1 VLVTS
6 PGRKAY
12 IAAQGGILNANTA
25 GDAAVIAGAAI
36 FRSEEGVG
44 ENGNTLV
51 TRVQSMEGE
60 VLGGMW
66 VHNMGA
72 LSVGNAGDGTGGTT
86 TAGGGIEITASSPVT
101 VVADVVAAADM
112 VIISA
117 ENTADDDITV
127 RSAVTV
133 RSTGGSV
140 SLYSGD
146 GVSLESGSVVEAAGT
161 VHIRGDYGNT
171 DPGVGSLIDL
181 QGDITAS
188 SVLVEGGA
196 DDDTVV
202 IPALTSQTEVRTG
215 DGDDVIRVG
224 RNASA
229 TGNTGGALSG
239 VQAALS
245 VYGGPHPSGDSL
257 ILDDSANTG
266 SGEWTVDGAT
276 VTGSGMTGSIHY
288 EEIENLGIAFGH
300 GDNTINILSTSA
312 GTAMVLTCGAG
323 DDTFNISSDA
333 PANLGDLDGIRGN
346 LVLAGGEGVNSLNLS
361 DLGNVT
367 GRSGAVIA
375 DTYIGGMTGDAGGSG
390 LISFDGS
397 FESIHVQAGGGADS
411 IDVLAVLPDTAL
423 TLRAGDGD
431 DTVTAVGSL
440 DDGLLLVFG
449 EGGADVLDA
458 SAWNVSLVL
467 VGDEGSVTVQDGGV
481 TEAQTQPGLADG
493 NDILISGAGDDILL
507 GGGGSD
513 TLDAGDGVN
522 ALVGDEGTVTLQDG
536 VATEVKPRR
545 ETMMATTP

>member
-1 VLVTS
+1 
-6 PGRKAY
+6 
-12 IAAQGGILNANTA
+12 
-25 GDAAVIAGAAI
+25 
-36 FRSEEGVG
+36 
-44 ENGNTLV
+44 
-51 TRVQSMEGE
+51 M
-60 VLGGMW
+60 
-66 VHNMGA
+66 
-72 LSVGNAGDGTGGTT
+72 
-86 TAGGGIEITASSPVT
+86 
-101 VVADVVAAADM
+101 
-112 VIISA
+112 
-117 ENTADDDITV
+117 
-127 RSAVTV
+127 

-224 RNASA
+224 SNASA

-257 ILDDSANTG
+257 ILDDYAHTG
-266 SGEWTVDGAT
+266 FRRVDCRRR
-276 VTGSGMTGSIHY
+276 H
-288 EEIENLGIAFGH
+288 GH
-300 GDNTINILSTSA
+300 RIRDDRQHSLRRNRKPGHRLRPRRQHHQHSVHQCRY
-312 GTAMVLTCGAG
+312 AMVLTCGAG

-507 GGGGSD
+507 GGGG
-513 TLDAGDGVN
+513 TEYVGCRDGVN

-536 VATEVKPRR
+536 VATEVQTQAGDNDGDDALTSGAGDDILLGGGGSDTLDAGEGVNALVGDEGTVTLQDGVVTEVQTQPGSNDGDDALTSGAGDDILLGGGGSDTLDAGEGVNALLVTRAR
-545 ETMMATTP
+545 